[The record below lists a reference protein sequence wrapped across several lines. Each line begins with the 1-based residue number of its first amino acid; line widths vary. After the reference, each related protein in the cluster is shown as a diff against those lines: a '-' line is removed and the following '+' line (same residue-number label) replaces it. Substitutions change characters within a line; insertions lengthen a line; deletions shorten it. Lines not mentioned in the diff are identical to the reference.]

1 MHIQILRCLGTALS
15 LYDNFIICNGKMRV
29 PGGFQDVFE
38 SRQTLPNESAV
49 RFFLLLAYYEAM
61 DNLADFV
68 SPIGSN

>member
-1 MHIQILRCLGTALS
+1 M
-15 LYDNFIICNGKMRV
+15 
-29 PGGFQDVFE
+29 FE

-49 RFFLLLAYYEAM
+49 RFFLLLAYYEAV